1 MQFLVDENMAL
12 SYAKTLRSL
21 GYVAVHVAEVDLTS
35 TEDTDIVAYA
45 IVNGYSIITFDLDF
59 TRIVAL
65 SQKSF
70 PSIITF
76 RLGEINV
83 FEFEEYMNLYIPD
96 LINKIIEGS
105 LITIDS
111 QGVRVK
117 KLPVKKK

>member
-45 IVNGYSIITFDLDF
+45 IANGYSIITFDLDF

-83 FEFEEYMNLYIPD
+83 FEFEEYINLYIPD
-96 LINKIIEGS
+96 LINKIIEGA
-105 LITIDS
+105 LVTIDS

>member
-12 SYAKTLRSL
+12 SYAKTLRLL

-45 IVNGYSIITFDLDF
+45 IANGYSIITFDLDF

-83 FEFEEYMNLYIPD
+83 FEFEEYINLYIPD
-96 LINKIIEGS
+96 LINKIIEGA
-105 LITIDS
+105 LVTIDS

>member
-1 MQFLVDENMAL
+1 MQFLVDENMAV

-21 GYVAVHVAEVDLTS
+21 GYVAVHVAEVGLTT

-45 IVNGYSIITFDLDF
+45 IENGYSIITFDLDF

-65 SQKSF
+65 SQKPF

-83 FEFEEYMNLYIPD
+83 SEFEEFINLYIPD
-96 LINKIIEGS
+96 LINKIIEGA
-105 LITIDS
+105 LVTIDS

-117 KLPVKKK
+117 KLPIMKK